1 MNDPAGIPDRTVAVL
16 LAGGRSRRMG
26 RCKQTLP
33 WTRDGH
39 ATTVIAAAYDTI
51 ASVSDEV
58 VVTVGHH
65 EADIIAALDR
75 RAATF
80 VRVDPDGTMLDSARA
95 GIRIAL
101 AADAARIMLHL
112 SDHPAVATATVRR
125 LLDEADDAD
134 YVHPRHHDRGG
145 HPVVLSRAIA
155 VRILD
160 APLPDG
166 LRSARTLP
174 GFRIHAVD
182 LDDAGVQLDLD
193 TPEDW
198 PGGDPPA

>member
-1 MNDPAGIPDRTVAVL
+1 MPLNPLNPL
-16 LAGGRSRRMG
+16 
-26 RCKQTLP
+26 
-33 WTRDGH
+33 
-39 ATTVIAAAYDTI
+39 
-51 ASVSDEV
+51 
-58 VVTVGHH
+58 
-65 EADIIAALDR
+65 R
-75 RAATF
+75 RADDRPGEMDESSMSHNTPG
-80 VRVDPDGTMLDSARA
+80 DTPDNTPDGTDLEPEND
-95 GIRIAL
+95 AL
-101 AADAARIMLHL
+101 AADADRIMLHL

-125 LLDEADDAD
+125 LLDEAEGAD
-134 YVHPRHHDRGG
+134 YVHPRRHDRGG

-155 VRILD
+155 ARILD